1 MRRVWAAIPAAGLG
15 ARMGGDV
22 PKQYL
27 PLCGVPVLA
36 HGLRRLGDHPKVS
49 GVVVALAPGDPFWP
63 RLEVR
68 CRAPVR
74 VTRGGVE
81 RCHSVLAALRELAV
95 LGDGDDW
102 ALVHD
107 AARPCLRR
115 ADLDRLIEALWD
127 HPVGGLLAVPVG
139 DTLKRAGPA
148 GEVLGTVAR
157 DGLWQAQTPQMFRLG
172 ALIEALTQVAA
183 GGGVVTDESQA
194 MERMGLAP
202 RLVEGHAGNIKIT
215 RPEDLARAALYLR
228 SQDQESCASATA
240 TTLTAW

>member
-1 MRRVWAAIPAAGLG
+1 MQRVFAAIPAAGVG
-15 ARMGGDV
+15 RRMGADV

-49 GVVVALAPGDPFWP
+49 GVVVALAPGDPYWQKI
-63 RLEVR
+63 EVR
-68 CRAPVR
+68 CRAPLW
-74 VTRGGVE
+74 VTSGGAL
-81 RCHSVLAALRELAV
+81 RSDSVLAALGMLA
-95 LGDGDDW
+95 LHGEEDDW
-102 ALVHD
+102 VLVHD

-127 HPVGGLLAVPVG
+127 DPVGGLLAVPVG
-139 DTLKRAGPA
+139 DTLKRTGPA
-148 GEVLGTVAR
+148 GEVQGTVAR

-172 ALIEALTQVAA
+172 ALIAALEQVAA

-202 RLVEGHAGNIKIT
+202 RLVEGHASNIKIT
-215 RPEDLARAALYLR
+215 RPEDLARAALYL
-228 SQDQESCASATA
+228 SLQDQEGCASATA

>member
-1 MRRVWAAIPAAGLG
+1 MQRVFAAIPAAGVG
-15 ARMGGDV
+15 RRMGADV

-49 GVVVALAPGDPFWP
+49 GVVVALAPGDPYWQKI
-63 RLEVR
+63 EVR
-68 CRAPVR
+68 CRAPLWVAS
-74 VTRGGVE
+74 GGAL
-81 RCHSVLAALRELAV
+81 RSDSVLAALGVLA
-95 LGDGDDW
+95 LHGEEDDW
-102 ALVHD
+102 VLVHD

-115 ADLDRLIEALWD
+115 VDLDRLIEALWD
-127 HPVGGLLAVPVG
+127 DPVGGLLAVPVG

-148 GEVLGTVAR
+148 GEVQGTVAR

-172 ALIEALTQVAA
+172 ALIAALEQVAT

-202 RLVEGHAGNIKIT
+202 RLVEGHASNIKIT
-215 RPEDLARAALYLR
+215 RPEDLARAALYLC
-228 SQDQESCASATA
+228 SQDQEGCASATA

>member
-1 MRRVWAAIPAAGLG
+1 MRRVWAAIPAAGVG
-15 ARMGGDV
+15 ARMGADV

-49 GVVVALAPGDPFWP
+49 GVVVALAPGDPYWQKM
-63 RLEVR
+63 EVH
-68 CRAPVR
+68 CRAPLW
-74 VTRGGVE
+74 VTSGGAE
-81 RCHSVLAALRELAV
+81 RCDSVLAALGALA
-95 LGDGDDW
+95 LHGDRDDW
-102 ALVHD
+102 VLVHD

-115 ADLDRLIEALWD
+115 EDLDRLIGRLWD

-172 ALIEALTQVAA
+172 ALLEALEQVAA

-194 MERMGLAP
+194 MERMGLVP
-202 RLVEGHAGNIKIT
+202 RLIEGHAGNIKIT

-228 SQDQESCASATA
+228 SQDRE
-240 TTLTAW
+240 

>member
-1 MRRVWAAIPAAGLG
+1 MRRAFAAIPAAGVG
-15 ARMGGDV
+15 RRMGADV

-49 GVVVALAPGDPFWP
+49 GVVVALAPGDPYWQKI
-63 RLEVR
+63 EAR
-68 CRAPVR
+68 CRAPLW
-74 VTRGGVE
+74 VTSGGAL
-81 RCHSVLAALRELAV
+81 RSDSVLAALGVLA
-95 LGDGDDW
+95 LHGDEDDW
-102 ALVHD
+102 VLVHD

-115 ADLDRLIEALWD
+115 ADLDRLIGGLWD

-139 DTLKRAGPA
+139 DTLKRAGPW
-148 GEVLGTVAR
+148 GEVQGTVAR

-172 ALIEALTQVAA
+172 ALMEALEQVTAA
-183 GGGVVTDESQA
+183 GGVVTDESQA

-215 RPEDLARAALYLR
+215 RPEDLARAALYLC
-228 SQDQESCASATA
+228 SQDQE
-240 TTLTAW
+240 